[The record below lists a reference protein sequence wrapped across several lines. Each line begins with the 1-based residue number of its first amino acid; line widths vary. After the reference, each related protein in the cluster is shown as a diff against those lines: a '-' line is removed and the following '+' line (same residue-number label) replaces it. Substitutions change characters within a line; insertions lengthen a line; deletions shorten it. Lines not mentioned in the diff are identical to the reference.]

1 METYVIF
8 RRNAWQNPAELEE
21 AAGRSRE
28 VGGEMADDI
37 NWIRSYIIDEDDGT
51 LGSVCIY
58 QGTSPDA
65 VREHAKRAGMPA
77 HEVIPVAETVL
88 VGPDPL

>member
-1 METYVIF
+1 LDTYVIF
-8 RRNAWQNPAELEE
+8 RRKAWQDPGELEA

-58 QGTSPDA
+58 QGTSPEA
-65 VREHAKRAGMPA
+65 VREHAKRSGMPA
-77 HEVIPVAETVL
+77 DEVIPVAETVL